1 MKTLFWVLLRRPVVS
16 PLLGICSFNM
26 MKCVKIAFLPGINSP
41 VIFLK
46 YIFESVFNTARSA
59 LNGVCKWRFYGKG
72 IKLLNTFRAT
82 CVISSVV

>member
-1 MKTLFWVLLRRPVVS
+1 MKTLFCVLLLRPVVL

-26 MKCVKIAFLPGINSP
+26 MKCVKIPSLPGVNSP

-46 YIFESVFNTARSA
+46 YIFELVFNTARSA
-59 LNGVCKWRFYGKG
+59 LNGVCQWKFYGKG
-72 IKLLNTFRAT
+72 IKLSNTFPAT